1 MFFAKSDVSGWFLS
15 RLRRMSIRSRL
26 ALQYAAVLSL
36 TLLAYGI
43 FVNVLLTWSVWDM
56 IDRDLKV
63 EAQELERTLNL
74 RPDISLAAQ
83 SVTLPD
89 VASSLPPDTLVQ
101 IIDAEGNVVART
113 INLQDRSALVG
124 DRVLRQALAG
134 NATYVTLERRGLWLR
149 VYLMPLSRNGQII
162 GLVWIAR
169 SLEALGAALDRL
181 QSLLLG
187 VGVLAL
193 LSSGVWSKML
203 TRSALKMVDDLT
215 RTAHRIAQTQDASQR
230 VAYVGPPDEIGRLAT
245 TFNEMLTSLDSAQ
258 RRTESVLTAQR
269 RFVADASHELRT
281 PLTSLRGNVG
291 ILRRTLSTLST
302 MPADT
307 LNILTDVD
315 DELTRLSRLVDGLLT
330 LARADAGQRIV
341 KSPVDLGEIVQS
353 VFRQTQNW
361 TSPVALDLEIKD
373 PVKVSGST
381 DHLTQLL
388 LILLDNAIA
397 YTPSGGKVTVSLRR
411 ENGDAV
417 LSVADTGIG
426 IDPDDVPHIFDRFYR
441 SRAAR
446 VVRGEGA
453 GLGLAIAR
461 WIVNEHGGQITV
473 KSEVGKGSRFA
484 VRFPAN
490 IITSPHS

>member
-1 MFFAKSDVSGWFLS
+1 MSSVRSNLSGQLLA
-15 RLRRMSIRSRL
+15 RVRRMSIRSRL

-36 TLLAYGI
+36 TLLVYGI
-43 FVNVLLTWSVWDM
+43 LVNVLLTWSVWDM
-56 IDRDLKV
+56 IDRALIA
-63 EAQELERTLNL
+63 EAQELERTLHL
-74 RPDISLAAQ
+74 RSDIPLTAQ
-83 SVTLPD
+83 SLSLSD
-89 VASSLPPDTLVQ
+89 ANLSSDTLVQ
-101 IIDAEGNVVART
+101 IIDPEGRVAART
-113 INLQDRSALVG
+113 INLPDQSTLVG
-124 DRVLRQALAG
+124 ERVLRQALAG

-149 VYLMPLSRNGQII
+149 VYLMPLKSDGHIV
-162 GLVWIAR
+162 GLLWMAR
-169 SLEALGAALDRL
+169 SLETLGVTLDRL
-181 QSLLLG
+181 QALLLG
-187 VGVLAL
+187 IGLVAL
-193 LSSGVWSKML
+193 LASAGWSRIL
-203 TRSALKMVDDLT
+203 THSALRMVDHLT

-230 VAYVGPPDEIGRLAT
+230 VAYTGPPDEIGRLAT
-245 TFNEMLTSLDSAQ
+245 TFNEMLTSLVSAH
-258 RRTESVLTAQR
+258 RRTENVLIAQR

-281 PLTSLRGNVG
+281 PLTSLRGNAGV
-291 ILRRTLSTLST
+291 LRRTLADLPNL
-302 MPADT
+302 PADARDI
-307 LNILTDVD
+307 LNDMD

-341 KSPVDLGEIVQS
+341 KSPVELGEIVQS

-361 TSPVALDLEIKD
+361 TSQVALDLEIKD

-426 IDPDDVPHIFDRFYR
+426 IDPDDVSHIFDRFYR
-441 SRAAR
+441 GRAAR